1 MRLED
6 KKILDIWESL
16 ISHLSAAGYPTD
28 PRKMR
33 EVIASCQT
41 GCTPNVEKSGPD
53 CFYSEGG
60 KTFPAERKSTDG
72 KNVSGAY
79 TGISVQPTWEQQKV
93 YLEKKIK
100 GPGRHYY
107 DRFCKKT
114 GHLEESYYIT
124 GDKVHELLLPKLEK
138 LYPNALNKADP
149 RLAASI
155 CMTEIKK
162 YGVKVL

>member
-1 MRLED
+1 MRPED
-6 KKILDIWESL
+6 KRILNTWELLVSQ
-16 ISHLSAAGYPTD
+16 LSSAGYSTD

-33 EVIASCQT
+33 EVIACFET
-41 GCTPNVEKSGPD
+41 GCIPNIEKSGPD
-53 CFYSEGG
+53 CFYTEAGRV
-60 KTFPAERKSTDG
+60 FPAERKSTDG
-72 KNVSGAY
+72 KNISGAY
-79 TGISVQPTWEQQKV
+79 TGISVQPTWEEQEV

-138 LYPNALNKADP
+138 LYPNALKKADP